1 MFETEDDDDV
11 PSMPQTLMGTARST
25 QQMHQKSLFALD
37 DDGEGAE
44 AAKVASFAEEDASAE
59 GRANPEEALSRA
71 MPVEVEEESS
81 AKGTCE
87 SESSTI
93 YKSNRITRLLS

>member
-1 MFETEDDDDV
+1 MLE
-11 PSMPQTLMGTARST
+11 
-25 QQMHQKSLFALD
+25 

-44 AAKVASFAEEDASAE
+44 AAEGPASFAEEEEEASAE

-81 AKGTCE
+81 AKSICE

-93 YKSNRITRLLS
+93 YKSNRITHLLS